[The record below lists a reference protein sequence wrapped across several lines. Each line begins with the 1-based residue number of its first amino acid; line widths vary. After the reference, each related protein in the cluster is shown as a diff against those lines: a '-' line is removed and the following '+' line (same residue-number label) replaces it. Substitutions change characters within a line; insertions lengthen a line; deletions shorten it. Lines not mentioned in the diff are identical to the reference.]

1 MEMVLTFLIFMLNV
15 YHNLQILLQINYLQ
29 LLIQMLYMLNSIYLL
44 MFHNIILIL
53 LQVNDIFMFIL
64 FHSYDDLSNKHYQ
77 NLLFLLKIFLYTIYK
92 YLLSKSTIDYN
103 LYLILTSFFFSF
115 YLFLFSFFLSYFVYF

>member
-1 MEMVLTFLIFMLNV
+1 MVLTFLIFMLNV

-64 FHSYDDLSNKHYQ
+64 LHSYDDLSNKHYQ
-77 NLLFLLKIFLYTIYK
+77 NLLFLLKIFFYLIYK

-103 LYLILTSFFFSF
+103 LYLILTSFLFSF
-115 YLFLFSFFLSYFVYF
+115 YLLLFSFFLSYFVYF